1 MHKRD
6 VKAKAFTITITKE
19 YIIRVSNSVTA
30 RRGAKLSLYL
40 YFN

>member
-6 VKAKAFTITITKE
+6 TKAKAFTIAITKE
-19 YIIRVSNSVTA
+19 YIIRVSNSVMV

-40 YFN
+40 YLN